1 MLLRRCWSA
10 HLPPR
15 SLHKALVA
23 VWEAALVPVL
33 PVLVPQAL
41 VQAAVVQAVRAPAL
55 EVVAAIIQPQ
65 EVVKQQG

>member
-1 MLLRRCWSA
+1 
-10 HLPPR
+10 
-15 SLHKALVA
+15 LHKALVA